1 MEVDALEANFPQL
14 KMRTVYY
21 NSSQVLLIST
31 EQFVEIFV
39 EIQAVYSVS
48 DSNNTVLT
56 SLENI

>member
-31 EQFVEIFV
+31 EQFVEI
-39 EIQAVYSVS
+39 QAVYSVS
-48 DSNNTVLT
+48 DSNNTVL
-56 SLENI
+56 N

>member
-31 EQFVEIFV
+31 EQFVEFFL
-39 EIQAVYSVS
+39 ERFKLFIQFQIQTTQY
-48 DSNNTVLT
+48 
-56 SLENI
+56 